1 DQQALDF
8 YAALPAEQQRIFA
21 RDVYF
26 AELRAAGREYNE
38 VDGLRQGSYLRG
50 RNAIAALFP
59 THDVAGNEIAYGGD
73 ILMYGGAGVHTNVGG
88 DIQMLTP
95 GGQQVFGVEGE
106 APPGTAG
113 VITRGQGDIQ
123 LYSLDDIL

>member
-1 DQQALDF
+1 AERYLDPANLADPELALAEQEGKVARTYEAELADWLAERYGFIGEDQQALDF

-73 ILMYGGAGVHTNVGG
+73 ILM
-88 DIQMLTP
+88 
-95 GGQQVFGVEGE
+95 
-106 APPGTAG
+106 
-113 VITRGQGDIQ
+113 
-123 LYSLDDIL
+123 